1 MRVCVLRY
9 LHSHAMDCR
18 AAGAVAGIPFGSE
31 YGKFR
36 QEGVRESG
44 ASVFVDASRP
54 ARGGGLVV
62 GTVDHDAASADC
74 RIGALY
80 QGNGASSGQKS
91 LIGSKR
97 RRQTPSANAVGKRR
111 RQTPSANAVGKRRR
125 QTPSANAVGKRRRQ
139 TPSANAVGKRRR
151 QTPSANAVGKRRRQT
166 PSANAMSRC
175 SVLGRCPSEFSI
187 VVQESGEVHPA
198 CAASDESDFSIEPSA
213 AFDLPAR

>member
-1 MRVCVLRY
+1 M
-9 LHSHAMDCR
+9 
-18 AAGAVAGIPFGSE
+18 
-31 YGKFR
+31 
-36 QEGVRESG
+36 
-44 ASVFVDASRP
+44 
-54 ARGGGLVV
+54 
-62 GTVDHDAASADC
+62 DHDAASADG

-91 LIGSKR
+91 LIGS
-97 RRQTPSANAVGKRR
+97 KRR